1 MFWKAI
7 YEGRRKKKKGGR
19 GKHHTHTVRAQKK
32 KKKKRKGNRLWSFLS
47 LFVNT
52 GGEKTAAAKETQL
65 IWPMILFYSRY
76 FETVSV
82 IFSREHSF
90 VHTHTNTQTHRHTVT
105 VFSTAVQVFVQCV

>member
-1 MFWKAI
+1 M
-7 YEGRRKKKKGGR
+7 ESNLR
-19 GKHHTHTVRAQKK
+19 GKKEKKRKGAGENTILTLLELKK
-32 KKKKRKGNRLWSFLS
+32 KKKKKGNRLWSFLS

-52 GGEKTAAAKETQL
+52 GGKKTAAAKETQL

-76 FETVSV
+76 FETASV